1 MLKKYSLLVS
11 ILFLATGCSLLDKDL
26 VWPEEAYPQE
36 YFIAAFQADES
47 ARLYQTQDDYLLWI
61 TRFYIGNSLTPGWIG
76 LTEQLM
82 ERLGTQANRAEVS
95 ERVYRLG
102 AIIGSEWAKDNE
114 VRKLNTRNAAVW
126 RDALREAVDRGE
138 VDEYITRVEN
148 DVAMML
154 AGELQIDDIY
164 FERYYVDEFD

>member
-1 MLKKYSLLVS
+1 MLKKGFLLVP
-11 ILFLATGCSLLDKDL
+11 ILFLATGCSLLFQDL
-26 VWPEEAYPQE
+26 AWPEQAYPQE
-36 YFIAAFQADES
+36 YFIEAFQADET
-47 ARLYQTQDDYLLWI
+47 AQQYQTQDDYLLWI

-82 ERLGTQANRAEVS
+82 DRLGPQANRDEVS
-95 ERVYRLG
+95 DRVYRLG

-138 VDEYITRVEN
+138 VDDYITRVEN